1 MDDTIYTDGSCLVN
15 PGGPGGWGFVFV
27 NDKGIEVER
36 KYGSIKKHAAVT
48 NNFAEYMA
56 VLRALQY
63 YQELGRP
70 GPLKIRSD
78 SKMLIN
84 QLGGT
89 WKVKEGPYRKVWER
103 VIDLLHE
110 IDFDVNWEWVPREQ
124 NEIADGLSKK
134 GSMGG

>member
-1 MDDTIYTDGSCLVN
+1 MDTIYTDGSCLVN
-15 PGGPGGWGFVFV
+15 PGGPGGWGFVFFDESGKEIG
-27 NDKGIEVER
+27 NQFGN
-36 KYGSIKKHAAVT
+36 IKKHPVVT

-63 YQELGRP
+63 YQELKRP
-70 GPLKIRSD
+70 GPLLIRSD

-89 WKVKEGPYRKVWER
+89 WRVGDKPYKKIWDR
-103 VIDLLHE
+103 VIDLLGQIE
-110 IDFDVNWEWVPREQ
+110 FEVSWEWIPREQ

-134 GSMGG
+134 GSKGN